1 MKSIKYINVILVF
14 LIISGCIT
22 QFIPETEENQELL
35 VVEGLITDKPEVC
48 KIKLS
53 TSMRL
58 GKKAVVKP
66 LKGCTVFIED
76 DLSGMY
82 LLKESQTPGVYVTEP
97 ADFQGRVGHKYTL
110 HINTNNSTSTH
121 YSYQSLPMEMKAV
134 PPIDSL
140 YFERTLIADKE
151 PGIPAKEGCQIYL
164 DTHDPSAKCK
174 YYRWDY
180 NETWEFRL
188 PFSVPVNNPCWI
200 SNDAVVI
207 NIKNTNL
214 MSEDIINRFPLHFIS
229 NETDRLKVKY
239 SILVNQYSLNEDEF
253 NYWNKLEN
261 VIENVG
267 TLYDVIPA
275 SVIGNISCIEDP
287 SEKVLGYFSVSAKAS
302 VRMFI
307 KEYFSGIVN
316 KYSTCIEDTI
326 FNNNPIPGLNVSV
339 WILEQSYPPEPPLKV
354 ITYQK
359 GCADCTVRGS
369 LNKPEFW
376 DDDK

>member
-1 MKSIKYINVILVF
+1 MLI

-22 QFIPETEENQELL
+22 QFVPETDENTDLL
-35 VVEGLITDKPEVC
+35 VVEGLITDQPEAYT
-48 KIKLS
+48 IKLS
-53 TSMRL
+53 RSMPL
-58 GKKAVVKP
+58 GKKSILRA
-66 LKGCTVFIED
+66 LKGCTVNIRDNEGHIYEARESST
-76 DLSGMY
+76 SGTY
-82 LLKESQTPGVYVTEP
+82 LTDPGSFRGVV
-97 ADFQGRVGHKYTL
+97 GRVYTL
-110 HINTNNSTSTH
+110 SVNTNNSTITH
-121 YSYQSLPMEMKAV
+121 YSYESLPMELKAV
-134 PPIDSL
+134 PQIDSL
-140 YFERTLIADKE
+140 FFEKVTIQEKTE
-151 PGIPAKEGCQIYL
+151 FSGPKEGCQVYL
-164 DTHDPSAKCK
+164 NTHDPKGTCK

-180 NETWEFRL
+180 NETWEFRI
-188 PFSVPVNNPCWI
+188 PFSVPVNNTCWI
-200 SNDAVVI
+200 SKDAVVI

-214 MSEDIINRFPLHFIS
+214 MSEDIINRFPLNFIS

-239 SILVNQYSLNEDEF
+239 SILVSQYSLNEDEF

-267 TLYDVIPA
+267 TLYDIIPA

-302 VRMFI
+302 KRMFI

-316 KYSTCIEDTI
+316 SYSTCIEDTI
-326 FNNNPIPGLNVSV
+326 FNNNPIPGLNVSI